1 MFSPWEGSTAA
12 CNLYLATLESPPP
25 GEEDSSGGTPPHPW
39 HPAQWAP
46 AQTESPLPPRGGT
59 GLPGCGPGHPADRG
73 GHPHVP
79 AHLLR
84 LHRISPREHLPPADG
99 EWSGATPW
107 EGPGPS
113 SLCFFLKP
121 FSLFCPLLPPGLCW
135 PLLPVELS
143 PGNPARASTPRTAS
157 QRQLAHTVG
166 WGVSGRSG
174 LWPPGVPVAL
184 GNPCPAR

>member
-1 MFSPWEGSTAA
+1 MFSPWEGSTAP
-12 CNLYLATLESPPP
+12 CNLFLATLESPSP
-25 GEEDSSGGTPPHPW
+25 GQEDSSGGTPPHPW

-46 AQTESPLPPRGGT
+46 AQTEGPSPRGGA

-99 EWSGATPW
+99 EWSGAPPW
-107 EGPGPS
+107 EGPGH
-113 SLCFFLKP
+113 SLCFSFLKP
-121 FSLFCPLLPPGLCW
+121 FSFFCPLLPPGLCW

-143 PGNPARASTPRTAS
+143 SGNPARASTPRTAS
-157 QRQLAHTVG
+157 QRQLPHTVG